1 MHMPKQILDAQI
13 TDRGS
18 KRSVIVPQHAEPII
32 IPAAIAHPLTVSH
45 NVLNF
50 KMPVTYTDHV
60 DTIATEPMLLSSV
73 LKHIIRNAESNS
85 VIRTMA
91 ILCKRLFRYTIKII
105 LKLKKSDEAYL
116 MFDLT
121 MS

>member
-91 ILCKRLFRYTIKII
+91 ILCKRLFRYTIKMI